1 MTHDYKRY
9 GTTTLFA
16 AIDMLEGKVISECMD
31 RHRHQ
36 EWIRF
41 LDKIDQETPQELAL
55 HLIVD
60 NYSTHKHAKVQKWL
74 KRHPRFHMHFIPTS
88 SSWLNV
94 IERFVRDL
102 TDKRIRRGSFTS
114 VDELKKA
121 IFDYIEHHN
130 QSPVPFVWTAQ
141 ADKILEK
148 VGRARLALNKLR
160 TD

>member
-1 MTHDYKRY
+1 MKTNVPVEPPQPFFGRSLGLGLYSK
-9 GTTTLFA
+9 GEEELLFF
-16 AIDMLEGKVISECMD
+16 VNS
-31 RHRHQ
+31 
-36 EWIRF
+36 
-41 LDKIDQETPQELAL
+41 P
-55 HLIVD
+55 
-60 NYSTHKHAKVQKWL
+60 
-74 KRHPRFHMHFIPTS
+74 
-88 SSWLNV
+88 V
-94 IERFVRDL
+94 IERFFRDL

>member
-16 AIDMLEGKVISECMD
+16 AIDMLEGKVISDCMD

-41 LDKIDQETPQELAL
+41 LVKIDHETPQELAL

-60 NYSTHKHAKVQKWL
+60 NYATHKHPKVQKWL
-74 KRHPRFHMHFIPTS
+74 ERHPRFHMHFIPTS
-88 SSWLNV
+88 SSWLNA
-94 IERFVRDL
+94 IGRFFRDL
-102 TDKRIRRGSFTS
+102 TDKRIRRSAFTS
-114 VDELKKA
+114 VDELKST

-130 QSPVPFVWTAQ
+130 KNPAPFVWTAQ